1 MTSLNITQSTS
12 SSETVSSAL
21 IEKLYNLAITST
33 KEDEN
38 SSFSMELTGSIYST
52 SAYETSVQY
61 LREKFPNLTI
71 TVRDN
76 NFYIKFADPEVE
88 RVLVNS
94 VSSDGVGMSRTD
106 AQNLTTLPADLFENN
121 QTIQTFDELRLFGN
135 IEIGGGCF
143 DNAKNLSSIDLTNVT
158 RVKGRGSF
166 RDCKNL
172 SIKLNMPNLISL
184 GQFSFQSS
192 GITEIE
198 DLGHI
203 TEIPGYNSAC
213 FDGCKNL
220 TKVTLPQSCLKLG
233 INCFCGDSNLT
244 TISPTQYLTTLEN
257 GCLNT
262 RGIISSI
269 MNFANVTSLDAFC
282 HCNGWATGEC
292 RTTFKQVYLP
302 KLTTFVEKS
311 SWANTDNTY
320 YRYGAFSNVGADL
333 IYFRDIQHFYG
344 ACFSNCQATA
354 LVINN
359 VTPPTVHYTSD
370 YTQQE
375 YENWQTQQGGT
386 HYKGAPEDLFVLASI
401 TTIYVPDSAV
411 NTYKN
416 DSVWSNWAAKI
427 DSMNNLTK
435 VATEADL
442 QEGQI
447 ALIEAY
453 M

>member
-1 MTSLNITQSTS
+1 MTSLNIQQSTQ
-12 SSETVSSAL
+12 SSETVTSAL
-21 IEKLYNLAITST
+21 IEKLYNLAINST
-33 KEDEN
+33 VEDEN
-38 SSFSMELTGSIYST
+38 NSLEMSLTGSIYT
-52 SAYETSVQY
+52 NAAYETSVQY

-88 RVLVNS
+88 RVLVNH

-106 AQNLTTLPADLFENN
+106 AQNLTTLPFELFKDNK
-121 QTIQTFDELRLFGN
+121 TIQTFDELRLFGN
-135 IEIGGGCF
+135 VEIDGKCF
-143 DNAKNLSSIDLTNVT
+143 LNATNLSSIDLTNVT
-158 RVKGRGSF
+158 RVKGQSSF
-166 RDCKNL
+166 ENCTNL

-213 FDGCKNL
+213 FNGCDNL

-233 INCFCGDSNLT
+233 EACFAEDSNLT
-244 TISPTQYLTTLEN
+244 TISPTQYLTTLES
-257 GCLNT
+257 GCLST

-269 MNFANVTSLDAFC
+269 MNFANVTSLNSFC
-282 HCNGWATGEC
+282 HCNGWAIGDY
-292 RTTFKQVYLP
+292 RTTFKQIYLP

-311 SWANTDNTY
+311 SWANADNTY
-320 YRYGAFSNVGADL
+320 YRFGAFSNVGADL

-344 ACFSNCQATA
+344 ACFSNCQAIA

-359 VTPPTVHYTSD
+359 VTPPTVHYTMD

-386 HYKGAPEDLFVLASI
+386 HMKGAPEDLFVLASI

-416 DSVWSNWAAKI
+416 DSIWSNWAAKI

>member
-1 MTSLNITQSTS
+1 MNNLIIEQNLS
-12 SSETVSSAL
+12 SAETVNNIV
-21 IEKLYNLAITST
+21 IEKLYKLALTSNV
-33 KEDEN
+33 EN
-38 SSFSMELTGSIYST
+38 QSSPFNMSLKGSIYAT
-52 SAYETSVQY
+52 AAYEDSVIY
-61 LREKFPNLTI
+61 LRNKFPQLTI
-71 TVRDN
+71 NVQDN
-76 NFYIKFADPEVE
+76 NFYIRFADDEVS
-88 RVLVNS
+88 RVLINNI
-94 VSSDGVGMSRTD
+94 SSDGVGVSRTD
-106 AQNLTTLPADLFENN
+106 AQKLTVLPLDIFRNN
-121 QTIQTFDELRLFGN
+121 TTIQTFNELSQFGS
-135 IEIGGGCF
+135 IEIDSRCF
-143 DNAKNLSSIDLTNVT
+143 QGATNLTNIDLSTVT
-158 RVKGRGSF
+158 RIKGQSNF
-166 RDCKNL
+166 ENCSNL
-172 SIKLNMPNLISL
+172 NIKLNMPNLISL
-184 GQFSFQSS
+184 GQFSFQRS

-213 FDGCKNL
+213 FNGCDNL

-233 INCFCGDSNLT
+233 EACFAENSNLT
-244 TISPTQYLTTLEN
+244 TISPTQYLTTLES
-257 GCLNT
+257 GCLST

-269 MNFANVTSLDAFC
+269 MNFANVTSLDSFC
-282 HCNGWATGEC
+282 HCNGWAVGDY
-292 RTTFKQVYLP
+292 RTTFKQIYLP

-320 YRYGAFSNVGADL
+320 YRFGAFSNVGADL

-344 ACFSNCQATA
+344 ACFSNCQAIA

-359 VTPPTVHYTSD
+359 VTPPTVHYTMD

-375 YENWQTQQGGT
+375 YENWQTQKGGT
-386 HYKGAPEDLFVLASI
+386 YYKGAPEDLFVLASI

-416 DSVWSNWAAKI
+416 DSVWSNWSAKI

-442 QEGQI
+442 QEGQV

>member
-1 MTSLNITQSTS
+1 MTSLNIQQSAQ
-12 SSETVSSAL
+12 SSETVTSAL
-21 IEKLYNLAITST
+21 IEKLYNLAINST
-33 KEDEN
+33 IEDEN
-38 SSFSMELTGSIYST
+38 NSLEMSLTGSIYT
-52 SAYETSVQY
+52 NAAYETSVQY

-88 RVLVNS
+88 RVLVNH

-106 AQNLTTLPADLFENN
+106 AQNLTTLPVELFKNN

-135 IEIGGGCF
+135 IEIDGGCF

-158 RVKGRGSF
+158 RVKGQGSF
-166 RDCKNL
+166 RKCKNL

-213 FDGCKNL
+213 FNGCDNL

-233 INCFCGDSNLT
+233 EACFAEDSNLT
-244 TISPTQYLTTLEN
+244 TISPTQYLTTLES
-257 GCLNT
+257 GCLST

-269 MNFANVTSLDAFC
+269 MNFANVTSLNSFC
-282 HCNGWATGEC
+282 HCNGWAIGDY

-302 KLTTFVEKS
+302 KVTTPSDKS
-311 SWANTDNTY
+311 GWANTSNTY
-320 YRYGAFSNVGADL
+320 YREGTFMNIGTDL
-333 IYFRDIQHFYG
+333 LYLRDIQHFYG
-344 ACFSNCQATA
+344 ACFSNCQAIA

-359 VTPPTVHYTSD
+359 VTPPTVHYTMD

-375 YENWQTQQGGT
+375 YENWQTQKGGPE
-386 HYKGAPEDLFVLASI
+386 YKGAPEDLFALASI

-416 DSVWSNWAAKI
+416 DSMWSNWADKI